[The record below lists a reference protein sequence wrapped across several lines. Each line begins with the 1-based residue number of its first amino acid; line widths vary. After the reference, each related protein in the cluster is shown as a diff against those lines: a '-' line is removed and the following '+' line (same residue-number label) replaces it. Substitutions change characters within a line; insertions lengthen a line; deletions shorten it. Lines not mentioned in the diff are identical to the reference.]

1 VIVADTSTDLEE
13 RRFAISLFPD
23 QFSTEPLMATPRYK
37 SIVKCFGRSEERTE
51 KGGEA
56 FSPVLYAEPRR
67 GNQYVECV
75 TLALVDYDD
84 GTTIAEAKERFS
96 AFEFLL
102 YTSFNHTPEHH
113 RFRLLFPLEK
123 SIAAK
128 DWDCAWAHLAKL
140 APGLDESCKDLARIY
155 YLPTHRPGAEQISF
169 RNEGM
174 LLDLPTTPPVETRRQ
189 QPKGWSRMKVGRGGA
204 IEKARWSDR
213 TFSGPAPTLESWLDR
228 QGVGWSA
235 RDGGGR
241 RLLILDECPWA
252 SEHSSASKPRD
263 TAVFVGTD
271 GKWCFK
277 CLHAHCAGR
286 GWRDF
291 RSRVE
296 RPG

>member
-1 VIVADTSTDLEE
+1 MADTSTDLEE

-155 YLPTHRPGAEQISF
+155 YLPTHCSGAEHISF
-169 RNEGM
+169 RNEGK
-174 LLDLPTTPPVETRRQ
+174 LLDLPTARPVGSRRRQ
-189 QPKGWSRMKVGRGGA
+189 HRKWTRMKVGRDGEITRAPFGHRIHSA
-204 IEKARWSDR
+204 IESLEDRLDRYGVRWSR
-213 TFSGPAPTLESWLDR
+213 LDR
-228 QGVGWSA
+228 
-235 RDGGGR
+235 GGR
-241 RLLILDECPWA
+241 RYLALDECPWEH
-252 SEHSSASKPRD
+252 EHSSKSKPGD
-263 TAVFVGTD
+263 AVVFEGD
-271 GKWCFK
+271 GGKWCFH
-277 CLHAHCAGR
+277 CFHAHCAGR
-286 GWRDF
+286 GWKDF
-291 RSRVE
+291 RATVE
-296 RPG
+296 GRMI